1 MIAFPARSR
10 GKANQSAALGREV
23 EKANAPRSR
32 TSTGAI
38 CANLKMAQYFELHPV
53 TPQMRLIRQAADIVR
68 AGGVIAY
75 PTDSCYA
82 FGWHLGDKSA
92 LERVRRIRQADRHH
106 HFTLV
111 CADLTEIGRFARLE
125 TWQFRLLKACLPG
138 PYTFLLRASRE
149 TPRRLQHEKRR
160 TIGVRIPDHPVP
172 QLLLRELGE
181 PLMSSTLL
189 LPQEPQPLT
198 SGSDIQARLEHD
210 IDAVLDG
217 GDCGVVPTT
226 VVDLSVQPPV
236 VVREG
241 RGSLH
246 PIIGSRPSETR

>member
-1 MIAFPARSR
+1 LS
-10 GKANQSAALGREV
+10 E
-23 EKANAPRSR
+23 
-32 TSTGAI
+32 
-38 CANLKMAQYFELHPV
+38 YFELHPV
-53 TPQMRLIRQAADIVR
+53 TPQARLIRQAADILR
-68 AGGVIAY
+68 QGGVIAY

-82 FGWHLGDKSA
+82 LGWHIGDKDA
-92 LERVRRIRQADRHH
+92 LERVRRLRRADRHH

-111 CADLTEIGRFARLE
+111 CADLAQVGRFAHLD

-160 TIGVRIPDHPVP
+160 TIGVRIPDHAVA

-181 PLMSSTLL
+181 PLMSSTLI
-189 LPQEPQPLT
+189 LPDGSAGHDEPAEPLT
-198 SGSDIQARLEHD
+198 SGREIQARLEHE

-226 VVDLSVQPPV
+226 VIDLSVTPPV

-241 RGSLH
+241 RGSLD
-246 PIIGSRPSETR
+246 PILGHRP

>member
-1 MIAFPARSR
+1 
-10 GKANQSAALGREV
+10 
-23 EKANAPRSR
+23 
-32 TSTGAI
+32 
-38 CANLKMAQYFELHPV
+38 
-53 TPQMRLIRQAADIVR
+53 MRQ
-68 AGGVIAY
+68 GGVIAY

-82 FGWHLGDKSA
+82 LGWHIGDKAA

-111 CADLTEIGRFARLE
+111 CADLTEVGRFARLE
-125 TWQFRLLKACLPG
+125 TWQFRVLKACLPG
-138 PYTFLLRASRE
+138 PYTFLLSASRE

-172 QLLLRELGE
+172 QMLLRELGE
-181 PLMSSTLL
+181 PLMSSTLI
-189 LPQEPQPLT
+189 LPDEGAEAHLPLT
-198 SGSDIQARLEHD
+198 SGPEIRARLGHE

-226 VVDLSVQPPV
+226 VLDLSVNPPL

-241 RGSLH
+241 RGPLA
-246 PIIGSRPSETR
+246 PVTGGKPLY